1 MAGLG
6 SSFSCK
12 RQSRQWRRPR
22 RGQRIDLLR
31 QLALRLLHLVDVLAL
46 VHQLVHAVDAVVV
59 HQDAVEGGAGILRVL
74 GLLGGGGGVEASP
87 LITWGA
93 VIGTP
98 MRLNE
103 TEYGH
108 ASRMHQ
114 PFKVPALPPRDAKLQ
129 KLANDAGE
137 RLRARTPG
145 GRGKVPGGSATPN
158 LPLARP
164 ASSGGKAGTPQLSA
178 AASKMAKSLQKLNG
192 GFTGDSGLRAAYT
205 AQSATPKPPPGSML
219 RPGSLRGTPKPT
231 PRPTPTPGG
240 GGAAQR
246 RPTANAAS
254 ARRASSMTGGA
265 TPSASAAMG
274 EAAAGSA
281 AGRRCPVHCQCLCGR
296 LHASESPFALREVAR
311 SQGRCAGDSREAS
324 CISLRVSHLPW
335 ILTCRCW

>member
-1 MAGLG
+1 MNPRYEYGPGPAPVVKHANTRFSSAGEENG
-6 SSFSCK
+6 SSSSDGAA
-12 RQSRQWRRPR
+12 QILDAAA
-22 RGQRIDLLR
+22 GQRAIARLAAAAHGTPSEVVD
-31 QLALRLLHLVDVLAL
+31 ALRGY
-46 VHQLVHAVDAVVV
+46 QLVATPSPCVGGNPSTSAVPLDAA
-59 HQDAVEGGAGILRVL
+59 DGASYAGGSSV
-74 GLLGGGGGVEASP
+74 GGGGGWRRQASP

-114 PFKVPALPPRDAKLQ
+114 PFKVPALPPRDAKLP
-129 KLANDAGE
+129 KARKRRGGAAARADA
-137 RLRARTPG
+137 RRTRQG
-145 GRGKVPGGSATPN
+145 SGGSATPN

-178 AASKMAKSLQKLNG
+178 AASKMAKSLR
-192 GFTGDSGLRAAYT
+192 SSMAASPAIRVCVRRT
-205 AQSATPKPPPGSML
+205 RRSRPPPS
-219 RPGSLRGTPKPT
+219 RPQAVCYGRELARTPKPT

-281 AGRRCPVHCQCLCGR
+281 AGGGGAAVTDGL
-296 LHASESPFALREVAR
+296 LKL
-311 SQGRCAGDSREAS
+311 
-324 CISLRVSHLPW
+324 
-335 ILTCRCW
+335 